1 MQSDLLLFKKSAAD
15 NRNFYR
21 DCPDIA
27 RANSLD
33 D

>member
-1 MQSDLLLFKKSAAD
+1 MQSDLLLFK
-15 NRNFYR
+15 RVLLTIVTFT

-27 RANSLD
+27 GANSLD